1 MNQPLPGICTLHIHV
16 PPGVWLVS
24 CFGSWSFTLY
34 NFVCLALQEIT
45 NILKCLASVVH
56 IGNISFGAINQQS
69 NSAFVK
75 DPQPVHCGKVLSLL
89 ITIEYIA
96 LLKINCIDIMRYGSY
111 CTRLQIKCSRYK
123 PWLGSHIVLCSWAR
137 HFFLKAPLST
147 QVYKWVLSNLK
158 KIYVRKTAEFK
169 NVGAKFC

>member
-1 MNQPLPGICTLHIHV
+1 M
-16 PPGVWLVS
+16 
-24 CFGSWSFTLY
+24 Y

-75 DPQPVHCGKVLSLL
+75 DPQPVHCAKVLSLL

-96 LLKINCIDIMRYGSY
+96 LLKINCIDIMRYGS
-111 CTRLQIKCSRYK
+111 
-123 PWLGSHIVLCSWAR
+123 
-137 HFFLKAPLST
+137 
-147 QVYKWVLSNLK
+147 
-158 KIYVRKTAEFK
+158 
-169 NVGAKFC
+169 